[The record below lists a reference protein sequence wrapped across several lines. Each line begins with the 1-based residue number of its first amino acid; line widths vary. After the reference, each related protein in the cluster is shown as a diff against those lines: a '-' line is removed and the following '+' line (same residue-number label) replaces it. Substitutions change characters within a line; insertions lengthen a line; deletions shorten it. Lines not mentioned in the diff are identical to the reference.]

1 MAQIPV
7 PTVGIILGNG
17 YSGGAIPLA
26 TTNILLCV
34 RDGVFNTIQPRGLA
48 GIARKYDLSWQEC
61 AKYVGVSSYELCHAG
76 LLDGVIDFVP
86 GEEFKLPN
94 LIAAIGSAIQVIE
107 WSAERYVALTPEVFE
122 HYRRSV
128 FRYLDP
134 SQPLRKL
141 QHSPLSLLNN
151 PTEQPNIFGVTLRH
165 LRYLGLRRRIQSTTP
180 GTVRTLSAAD
190 VPRGELKRR
199 TAAENRRIFQNWMQA
214 PLEIRYDDQLAG
226 AWKQYIRRRREL
238 NAERSTIGK
247 IFLGDQDA
255 NFHEAVANL
264 LLMVGFHLMN
274 QWKGAAQGNFL
285 ALADYLG
292 KTATSETAESNN
304 FTCWM

>member
-1 MAQIPV
+1 MGPLYAAEMVLDFGDGVRRRVGILAQERKRNSGVWMPEHHLRAVEIIREYASRAIPIVTFMDTPGADAGEVANRHNQAHCISLLIAEMAQMPV

-86 GEEFKLPN
+86 GEEFKIPN
-94 LIAAIGSAIQVIE
+94 LLSAIGSAIQTVE
-107 WSAERYVALTPEVFE
+107 WSAERYVASTPEVFE
-122 HYRRSV
+122 HYHRSV

-141 QHSPLSLLNN
+141 QHSPLSLLHN
-151 PTEQPNIFGVTLRH
+151 PTEQPTSLASRCVIFDTWDCG
-165 LRYLGLRRRIQSTTP
+165 GGFNP
-180 GTVRTLSAAD
+180 P
-190 VPRGELKRR
+190 PRNN
-199 TAAENRRIFQNWMQA
+199 T
-214 PLEIRYDDQLAG
+214 
-226 AWKQYIRRRREL
+226 
-238 NAERSTIGK
+238 
-247 IFLGDQDA
+247 DA
-255 NFHEAVANL
+255 
-264 LLMVGFHLMN
+264 
-274 QWKGAAQGNFL
+274 
-285 ALADYLG
+285 
-292 KTATSETAESNN
+292 
-304 FTCWM
+304 